1 MGKINLLSKDVSE
14 LIAAGEV
21 IDRPSAIVK
30 ELLEN
35 SIDSGASIITVEIKN
50 GGRTYMRI
58 TDNGCGIAYED
69 VPTAFVRHATSKI
82 SSASDLDKILTLGFR
97 GEALASVCAVAKV
110 DLITKCVGD
119 DLGTHYKI
127 CGAQEETYEQSGC
140 PDGTTI
146 IVRDIF
152 YNVPARLKF
161 LKKDVTEG
169 NAIAAIVNKIALSH
183 PEISFK
189 FIRENKTELLT
200 AGDGKLYSAVYSVL
214 GKEFA
219 SSLIPVEYSYNGI
232 SVSGYITKPLGAKA
246 NHAFQNF
253 FINKRYVK
261 SMTCMHAIDE
271 AYANLLMTGK
281 VPACVMMIDLPPNI
295 VDVNVHPTK
304 IEVRFSNEK
313 LIYESVY
320 FAVKNALL
328 SEDKETKMN
337 LDSISR
343 KNFTEEQLH
352 PMFKNEQG
360 VQLKLDVA
368 KKPQD
373 TPVTPQQMPPQQQI
387 ASPVNE
393 VIIEHKTSDYS
404 PDVELNNRAVLNV
417 PRVETPVEKTRPVQE
432 AEIPK
437 SPTEI
442 KNEMLFDSN
451 NESVSSQFK
460 YIDKSSFVKKQ
471 EPCDVT
477 ITEEKE
483 NEKPMPT
490 PRVIG
495 ELFRTYIIVEAGEDM
510 FLIDKHAAHER
521 FIFEKIKEDVKNLD
535 VQMLLEPV
543 MVQLSFEE
551 YDAICDNVEK
561 AEEIGFLIE
570 PDVAPTVAVKGVPL
584 IISELNPA
592 DVVPQIAENFLSSKQ
607 NPQLDVFDE
616 LYHSIACKSAIKAND
631 ITTDAELAVIVKAVF
646 NNPRI
651 RYCPHG
657 RPVVVKLSKSD
668 IEKQF
673 KRIV

>member
-50 GGRTYMRI
+50 GGRTYLRI
-58 TDNGCGIAYED
+58 TDNGSGIAYED

-127 CGAQEETYEQSGC
+127 CGAREEAYEQSGC

-200 AGDGKLYSAVYSVL
+200 AGDGKLYSAIYSVF

-219 SSLIPVEYSYNGI
+219 TSLIPLEYSYNGI
-232 SVSGYITKPLGAKA
+232 SVSGYISKPLGAKS

-281 VPACVMMIDLPPNI
+281 VPACVMMIDLPPDI

-328 SEDKETKMN
+328 SEDKETNMN
-337 LDSISR
+337 LDSLSK
-343 KNFTEEQLH
+343 KNFTEQQLY

-368 KKPQD
+368 GKTQEAPEISPLTPPTQAVKP
-373 TPVTPQQMPPQQQI
+373 V
-387 ASPVNE
+387 SE
-393 VIIEHKTSDYS
+393 VIIEHKTNDYS
-404 PDVELNNRAVLNV
+404 PDVELNYRAVTNA
-417 PRVETPVEKTRPVQE
+417 PHSDTPQPVQE
-432 AEIPK
+432 AEPQK
-437 SPTEI
+437 SPAELNNEI
-442 KNEMLFDSN
+442 LFDSS

-471 EPCDVT
+471 EPCEMT
-477 ITEEKE
+477 ITEERE
-483 NEKPMPT
+483 NEKPQPA

-495 ELFRTYIIVEAGEDM
+495 ELFKTYVIVESGEDM

-521 FIFEKIKEDVKNLD
+521 FIFEKIKEDIKNLD

-543 MVQLSFEE
+543 MVHLSFEE
-551 YDAICDNVEK
+551 YDAICDNVDK

-570 PDVAPTVAVKGVPL
+570 PDVAPTVAVKGVPF
-584 IISELNPA
+584 IISELSPA

-631 ITTDAELAVIVKAVF
+631 VTTDAELAVIVKAVF